1 MEALRVGLVERGW
14 KIATPEPLAS
24 GILAAVPPAADA
36 WKTVKALEA
45 RGIQVAAREGAV
57 RFSPHA
63 YNDLGE
69 VERVLEAVDQIGR
82 G

>member
-1 MEALRVGLVERGW
+1 MQQRSTTGGE
-14 KIATPEPLAS
+14 
-24 GILAAVPPAADA
+24 A

-69 VERVLEAVDQIGR
+69 VEKILAAVDELGQNAAVSAALARRPAGLK
-82 G
+82 